1 MNRWR
6 CGGWRTCWLGL
17 CISLAPL
24 AALAETDACTLVT
37 SAQVSAAT
45 RVAVGD
51 GTHVTPTFVKTCTW
65 TPTVSSS
72 IRAVTVS
79 LQTAAFYDGAKQ
91 MAIRTAAAVAA
102 MTLKPASVGDDGFY
116 NVTGEMATLFFK
128 KGDSSVKVAVY
139 AKITLDEIE
148 AMELAIAT
156 QVAAKL

>member
-6 CGGWRTCWLGL
+6 AFRLGL

-24 AALAETDACTLVT
+24 AALAETDACTLAT

-45 RVAVGD
+45 HVAVGD
-51 GTHVTPTFVKTCTW
+51 GTHVTPTFIKTCTW

-72 IRAVTVS
+72 IRAVTVNV
-79 LQTAAFYDGAKQ
+79 QTAAFYDGAKQ

-102 MTLKPASVGDDGFY
+102 AGFKPASVGDDGFY
-116 NVTGEMATLFFK
+116 NVTGEMAALFFK

-139 AKITLDEIE
+139 AKMSLDEIE
-148 AMELAIAT
+148 AIELAIAQ